1 MQGGFKRYNEIQ
13 KALSSYAKQQGLSF
27 KGSGKKFHE
36 VASEIHQQTKYS
48 PLKYAL
54 QNIDNLTD
62 NIFTPPDYFPGITE
76 TQQDWFPFFNFAGHK
91 NVWDP
96 DLAPGNV
103 EIQSF
108 VRPDKNIPAPVFTY
122 ENIFKPFS
130 DFCNKNYGVIWFD
143 SDDAPK
149 VAFTKPEPHPTKKGI
164 FISELICDDPNNYGF
179 MPDMEISE
187 LEFIQPEE
195 KLPEPKIPEKISDKE
210 LRRQEAEE
218 KAAQRTIRIK
228 ELEVESK
235 KLDVEQRTKTLEIL
249 EKYEKY
255 LDKGIITKA
264 EFKKKV
270 MELKL

>member
-13 KALSSYAKQQGLSF
+13 RALSSYAKQQGLSF
-27 KGSGKKFHE
+27 KESGKKFHE
-36 VASEIHQQTKYS
+36 VASQIHQQTKYS
-48 PLKYAL
+48 PLKYAV

-62 NIFTPPDYFPGITE
+62 NIFTPPDYYPGITE
-76 TQQDWFPFFNFAGHK
+76 TQQKWFGFYEFSGTES
-91 NVWDP
+91 VWDP
-96 DLAPGNV
+96 NFAPGNV
-103 EIQSF
+103 EIKSF
-108 VRPDKNIPAPVFTY
+108 LRPEQNIPAVVFSY
-122 ENIFKPFS
+122 ENFKPFS
-130 DFCNKNYGVIWFD
+130 DFCNKNRGVTWND
-143 SDDAPK
+143 STDAPH
-149 VAFTKPEPHPTKKGI
+149 VAFTKPEPHPTKKGM

-218 KAAQRTIRIK
+218 KAAQRAIRIK
-228 ELEVESK
+228 ELEIESK
-235 KLDVEQRTKTLEIL
+235 KLDVQQRTKTLEIL